1 MTLIEAM
8 EIKAA
13 FTGAMTFAGYG
24 GKSRREA
31 LAEPAEKYSEQQL
44 AEAYAILTRQLDYEQ
59 EVLRAM
65 FVVAIKSKK
74 NGKDGK

>member
-24 GKSRREA
+24 GKSRRKA
-31 LAEPAEKYSEQQL
+31 LAEPAERYSEQQL
-44 AEAYAILTRQLDYEQ
+44 AEAYAASSTMNKRHCAQCSSLQ
-59 EVLRAM
+59 
-65 FVVAIKSKK
+65 
-74 NGKDGK
+74 